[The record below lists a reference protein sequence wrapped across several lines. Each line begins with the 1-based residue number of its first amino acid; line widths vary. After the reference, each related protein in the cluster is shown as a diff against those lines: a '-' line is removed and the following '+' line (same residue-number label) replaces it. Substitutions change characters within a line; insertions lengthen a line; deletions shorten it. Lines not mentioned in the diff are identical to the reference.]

1 MLEYFIDPRIPFLQ
15 LLYHLE
21 YLNLIKTVKSGIS
34 QIQSLYFESFQ
45 NYLQYLLLRFKL
57 YSYLKYYNNF
67 SLWHICKIHQSKLYK
82 SIFQGPNLRRYCF
95 ECWECLKGAS
105 SYQYHDL
112 IHVVGCVQFILS
124 KIRIDT
130 VSSFDC
136 WSF

>member
-15 LLYHLE
+15 LLYDLE
-21 YLNLIKTVKSGIS
+21 YLNLIKTVKSWIS

-67 SLWHICKIHQSKLYK
+67 SLSHKCKIHQSKRFW
-82 SIFQGPNLRRYCF
+82 SIFQGPNLLRYCF
-95 ECWECLKGAS
+95 ECSECLKGAS

-124 KIRIDT
+124 KIRIDS